1 MSHTRVLST
10 AELAHE
16 HAAWQALID
25 VLEREEAALIEGD
38 TDTLSSLS
46 ESKLAQVQ
54 NLSRHG
60 QARNDYVASQGF
72 EAAAPGIRRWL
83 DQQGTPALAAQ
94 WTALEDCER
103 RAHALNE
110 RIGKLVE
117 LRLAATRQAL
127 NVLLA
132 CAHDQAGLYDPA
144 GKPHGL
150 AGGRPISTV

>member
-1 MSHTRVLST
+1 MSNIRALST
-10 AELAHE
+10 AELAYE
-16 HAAWQALID
+16 HAAWQAFID
-25 VLEREEAALIEGD
+25 VLEREEAALIAGD
-38 TDTLSSLS
+38 TDTLAALS
-46 ESKLAQVQ
+46 GSKLAQVQ
-54 NLSRHG
+54 SLSRHG
-60 QARNDYVASQGF
+60 RARNDYVASQGF
-72 EAAAPGIRRWL
+72 EPAPAGIRRWL
-83 DQQGTPALAAQ
+83 EQQHDPALAAQ

-117 LRLAATRQAL
+117 MRLAATRQAL

-132 CAHDQAGLYDPA
+132 CAHGQAGLYDPA